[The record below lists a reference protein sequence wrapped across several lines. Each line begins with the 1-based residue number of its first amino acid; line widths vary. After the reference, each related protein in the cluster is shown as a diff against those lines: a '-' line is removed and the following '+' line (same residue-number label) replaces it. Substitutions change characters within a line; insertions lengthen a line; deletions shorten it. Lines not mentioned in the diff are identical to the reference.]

1 MSGQIVRQEYELTC
15 IAPVHVGSGEVLRSF
30 EYLYD
35 RDKLEAYFLHGAKWF
50 SFLEDR
56 DLSDAFV
63 QYLEKEATGRKS
75 RNLLEWLKVN
85 HVTLAEL
92 RQAGAIRRKIPVAK
106 LSDQRARKPTLN
118 NVTCNSYV
126 LTMRIPIFRAVPLK
140 AHCVQGFSTTLFAK
154 IPDDLILIGRKF
166 LLYGVQIK
174 QLRGMISS
182 CGWNRRFC
190 IRSPMT
196 VQRKRMRL

>member
-63 QYLEKEATGRKS
+63 QYLETEATGRKS

-92 RQAGAIRRKIPVAK
+92 RSHV
-106 LSDQRARKPTLN
+106 
-118 NVTCNSYV
+118 NSYV